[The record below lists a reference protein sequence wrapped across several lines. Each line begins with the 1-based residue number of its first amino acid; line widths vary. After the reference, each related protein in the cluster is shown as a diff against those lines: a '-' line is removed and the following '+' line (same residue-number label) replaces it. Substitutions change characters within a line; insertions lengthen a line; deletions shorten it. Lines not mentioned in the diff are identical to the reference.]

1 MSAVRIYDY
10 ACACGHLFEALVPD
24 ADSPDPVCRACGGPT
39 HRRPSAARLGG
50 VADPGPSREDA
61 PKSWEATNRGDRE
74 TVRYWHEQM
83 RRRESLEEKYPELA
97 GDRRPVI
104 AHEGRFAAAPLR
116 AGDPLP
122 GAGPPSS
129 APAQADGA
137 EGGGS

>member
-10 ACACGHLFEALVPD
+10 ACERGHRFEALV
-24 ADSPDPVCRACGGPT
+24 AGVDSPDPLCRACGGPAR
-39 HRRPSAARLGG
+39 RRPSAPRLGG
-50 VADPGPSREDA
+50 VADPGSSREDA
-61 PKSWEATNRGDRE
+61 PKSWRSTHQGDRE

-104 AHEGRFAAAPLR
+104 AHEGRFAGAPLR

-122 GAGPPSS
+122 GLGSSPSPPT
-129 APAQADGA
+129 PEG
-137 EGGGS
+137 EGGTS